1 MTTLAM
7 IFGMLPI
14 ATGLGVGSSSRA
26 PMAIDVIGGLL
37 TSMFLTLLVIPVLYS
52 YTDNLKG
59 FFKKS

>member
-1 MTTLAM
+1 
-7 IFGMLPI
+7 
-14 ATGLGVGSSSRA
+14 
-26 PMAIDVIGGLL
+26 MAIDVIGGLL